1 MHFHFKRILFILPIL
16 FLSFLSYSQEKI
28 IVSESNIVS
37 DIEISGNKITKQDIV
52 LRELLFDI
60 GDTIKSNEINNIIEL
75 SRENLLNTSLFNFVT
90 VNYEIDSRS
99 YLKVKIDVQ
108 ERWYIW
114 PYPVLE
120 YTEGNLSTFLKN
132 KEWSRTDYG
141 LFVLINNFRGRKEI
155 LKLKSIFGYN
165 NRLVLY
171 YNKPF
176 IDKKKKTGIGFD
188 IDYFRNHEIAYQ
200 ISNDELVYLKL
211 NDKFARKTLKLSTF
225 LSYRPYIY
233 TNHQFTLRY
242 TNVNVNDSVITLNSD
257 YLYEENKN
265 ISFITLAYNFDY
277 DKRDSKVYPLQGFK
291 INSSIIVEGLGL
303 YSEKSTFYIKSA
315 IEDNFRITNRLYFNT
330 GVEGKI
336 SFDEFKSYY
345 FSEAIGFK
353 NYIRGMEYYST
364 LGKNYYISKS
374 NLKYELVPQSAFNLN
389 FIPTDKFSKVH
400 YAMYLNLFFD
410 SGYVNSEFANEN
422 ILVNDFLYSGGI
434 GIDFVTYYDK
444 VLRIEYSLNKFGE
457 HGLFIHLG
465 APIIEN

>member
-1 MHFHFKRILFILPIL
+1 
-16 FLSFLSYSQEKI
+16 
-28 IVSESNIVS
+28 
-37 DIEISGNKITKQDIV
+37 
-52 LRELLFDI
+52 
-60 GDTIKSNEINNIIEL
+60 
-75 SRENLLNTSLFNFVT
+75 
-90 VNYEIDSRS
+90 
-99 YLKVKIDVQ
+99 
-108 ERWYIW
+108 
-114 PYPVLE
+114 
-120 YTEGNLSTFLKN
+120 
-132 KEWSRTDYG
+132 
-141 LFVLINNFRGRKEI
+141 VLINNFRGRKEI

-165 NRLVLY
+165 NRLVLF

-176 IDKKKKTGIGFD
+176 IDKQKKIGLGFD

-225 LSYRPYIY
+225 LSYRPFIY

-242 TNVNVNDSVITLNSD
+242 TNVNVNDSVIALNSD
-257 YLYEENKN
+257 YLYGGNKE
-265 ISFITLAYNFDY
+265 ISFITLNYNFDF
-277 DKRDSKVYPLQGFK
+277 DKRDSKVYPLKGVKFNTSL
-291 INSSIIVEGLGL
+291 ILEGIGL
-303 YSEKSTFYIKSA
+303 YSNEGTFYLKSV
-315 IEDNFRITNRLYFNT
+315 IEDNFKLANRLYFNT

-336 SFDEFKSYY
+336 SFDQSKSYY

-374 NLKYELVPQSAFNLN
+374 NLKYELIPQSTFNLN
-389 FIPTDKFSKVH
+389 FIPTQKFSKVH

-410 SGYVNSEFANEN
+410 SGYINSEFVNNN

>member
-1 MHFHFKRILFILPIL
+1 MHFHFKRIPFILLIL
-16 FLSFLSYSQEKI
+16 FFNFLSYSQEKI